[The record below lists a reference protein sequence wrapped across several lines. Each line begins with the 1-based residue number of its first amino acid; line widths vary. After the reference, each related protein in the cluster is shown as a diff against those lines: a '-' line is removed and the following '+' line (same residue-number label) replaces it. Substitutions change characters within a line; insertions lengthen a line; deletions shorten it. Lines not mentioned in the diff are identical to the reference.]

1 MTRSSVPVPT
11 LLGDAE
17 LQSTVARL
25 AAEIGRDHPDGVV
38 LVGVLDGALM
48 LMADL
53 VRAMTVPVEVDF
65 LAISRF
71 APDSGR
77 VRLLKDLDLV
87 IEGRS
92 VVLVDVIADT
102 GLTADF
108 LLRQLRLRNPQ
119 RIELC
124 TLFDRRRRRF
134 LPIELRYVGH
144 EIGDEFL
151 LGYGLGYQ
159 GLYQT
164 LDHVVAGDIHALR
177 RDPRAHVATL
187 VPQAPL
193 GQAGRDGGRDRDR
206 AGDDA
211 PDLATHP
218 REPGARVSASNPGV
232 AP

>member
-1 MTRSSVPVPT
+1 MSAVPAPS
-11 LLGDAE
+11 LLSAAE

-53 VRAMTVPVEVDF
+53 LRAMTVPVEVDF

-87 IEGRS
+87 IEGRT

-108 LLRQLRLRNPQ
+108 LVRQLRLRDPHQ
-119 RIELC
+119 IELC
-124 TLFDRRRRRF
+124 LLFDRRRRRL

-164 LDHVVAGDIHALR
+164 LDHVLACDIRSLR
-177 RDPRAHVATL
+177 SDPRAHVATL
-187 VPQAPL
+187 LPQAPL
-193 GQAGRDGGRDRDR
+193 GLRGRDHVADP
-206 AGDDA
+206 AS
-211 PDLATHP
+211 DLAARP
-218 REPGARVSASNPGV
+218 EELGARVGVSKPGV